1 MYNLA
6 IARINEGWDKLY
18 QDLISYNSKYG
29 DAIDGE
35 DSLKTAWENATE
47 AVKDY
52 AYNVEAALQGIKT
65 EGSFGNIQTNRVNEL
80 INQMK
85 ANGQGWA
92 NATTQAEKD
101 RYEAANEALAKQLSV
116 ELGRPVVKATMENG
130 ISIRL
135 EAKSYMTYIQAAR
148 LPVLLLRMMPTKKM
162 PLKQK

>member
-1 MYNLA
+1 MCIRA
-6 IARINEGWDKLY
+6 
-18 QDLISYNSKYG
+18 QYNSAYG

-35 DSLKTAWENATE
+35 DSVKTAWENATE

-116 ELGRPVVKATMENG
+116 ELGRPVVKGYDGEWYLDKVG
-130 ISIRL
+130 G
-135 EAKSYMTYIQAAR
+135 
-148 LPVLLLRMMPTKKM
+148 
-162 PLKQK
+162 QKLYDVYPGGTTSRPSTEDLSLIHI